1 MYTVRISQTDP
12 YAFPSLGA
20 ALRAPM
26 YAGSD
31 LYLHVEPGHYTEPQ
45 VVGVNRHVI
54 VVPLQGPGTVTV
66 AAGDTNVF
74 NVHKGRLEL
83 HGVHVRNASAEYP
96 PVYVHPEAFL
106 KAVDCAFSA
115 STQVNVKNTEAEFTN
130 CGFAGGGLY
139 MDGSTGKVDGC
150 RFTDAVLVVEGPGS
164 PEIRRTTFTG
174 GHDTWHTL
182 HISKASPTVTDCV
195 LTDCGGERTQ
205 AVHVRDSAAP
215 KFTNLTITGDRGW
228 PVRVTGRS
236 RAEFDRLRVDGG
248 RAGGDSV
255 YAWEDSEMTITHG
268 RITNARASALA
279 TVGGALTVRDLVI
292 EDAARTGLHGEG
304 ARVSGEGLSLTRV
317 GGNGVYVEECRT
329 TLSDVELR
337 DSPQEAREKWSVFA
351 ARKGRFEVTGL
362 RASKSPTMVHIV
374 DARGS
379 LTDLTGDDVEGG
391 LLVRQDSTVTVSAAT
406 VTNSSLNALTV
417 NEGSEVEVDRIQI
430 SDCSLHGVYAGGESR
445 LVLRSSTVSGCASAG
460 VGVENGAVVTLE
472 DTVVR
477 DGDGS
482 GLAVYGTSRVRLVG
496 CTISGNAAEG
506 VDAEDTATVQTEDTE
521 ITGNGDGD
529 RVQARATADSGGAA
543 VPDAPEGEARP
554 LEELLAELD
563 AMVGLDGVKKEVR
576 ALVNFQQ
583 VSVKRAAAG
592 LPALNVSRH
601 LVFSGPPGTGKTTVA
616 RLYGRI
622 LRSLGVLGSGQFVE
636 AARPDL
642 VAEHL
647 GGTSTKVTEVVERA
661 RGGVL
666 FVDEAYALSRK
677 FGSGSDFG
685 QEAIDTLI
693 KLMEDLREEVVV
705 IFAGYSSEMRGF
717 LDANPGLRSRVARTV
732 EFENYSPEQLT
743 TIFTGMADRQGYT
756 LGEGTRELLIRHFQ
770 AQKRDETFGNGREA
784 RRVFEETVQTQAT
797 RIVDGD
803 FGSARDLSLI
813 LPEDLADVVD
823 GGLSARVAEGPRDAG
838 QVEELM
844 RRLDAMVGL
853 AAVKREVADLV
864 NLISAGRRRQ
874 AAGLEAPLPSRHLVF
889 AGPPGTGKTTV
900 ARVYGELL
908 AALGVLAQGQVVEA
922 SRADLVGSYVGHT
935 AQRTRDVFD
944 RARGGVLFIDEAYAL
959 ARPGGSG
966 SDFGQEAVDTLLKL
980 MEDHRDEVVVI
991 AAGYTGEMRE
1001 FMASNPGLESR
1012 FSGTV
1017 EFAPYDADE
1026 LVRIFVGMA
1035 EGNDFLVPE
1044 ETRGALGALVVERA
1058 GVFGDGNGRE
1068 VRKLFEESVIRQSRR
1083 IETAALAGEVPGVVE
1098 LQTLRPEDVVGTP

>member
-12 YAFPSLGA
+12 YAFSSLDA

-26 YAGSD
+26 YAGCD
-31 LYLHVEPGHYTEPQ
+31 LYLHVEPGHYAESR
-45 VVGVNRHVI
+45 VLGVNQHVI
-54 VVPLQGPGTVTV
+54 VVPLHGPGTVTV
-66 AAGDTNVF
+66 SVGDTNVF

-96 PVYVHPEAFL
+96 PVYVHPKASL
-106 KAVDCAFSA
+106 KAVDCVFSA
-115 STQVNVKNTEAEFTN
+115 STRVNVKNAEAEFTN
-130 CGFAGGGLY
+130 CGFEGGGVSV
-139 MDGSTGKVDGC
+139 DDSTGKVDGC
-150 RFTDAVLVVEGPGS
+150 RFTDAVLIVEGPDS
-164 PEIRRTTFTG
+164 PEIRGTTFSG

-182 HISKASPTVTDCV
+182 YISKASPAVTDCV
-195 LTDCGGERTQ
+195 LTDCGGEETQ
-205 AVHVRDSAAP
+205 AVHVRDGAAP
-215 KFTNLTITGDRGW
+215 KFTNLTVIGDRGW

-236 RAEFDRLRVDGG
+236 RAEFDHLRVDGG

-255 YAWEDSEMTITHG
+255 YAWDDSEMTITHG

-279 TVGGALTVRDLVI
+279 TTGGALTVRDLVV
-292 EDAARTGLHGEG
+292 EDAALTGLYGKE
-304 ARVSGEGLSLTRV
+304 ARVSGERLSLSRV

-337 DSPQEAREKWSVFA
+337 ESTPEALERRSVFA
-351 ARKGRFEVTGL
+351 AQKGRFEVTGL
-362 RASKSPTMVHIV
+362 RASQSSTMTHIV

-379 LTDLTGDDVEGG
+379 LTDLSGDDVRGG
-391 LLVRQDSTVTVSAAT
+391 LLVTEDSTVTVRGMAI
-406 VTNSSLNALTV
+406 TNSRLNALTV
-417 NEGSEVEVDRIQI
+417 KDGSEVEVDDARI
-430 SDCSLHGVYAGGESR
+430 SDCALHGAYVGGESR

-472 DTVVR
+472 DTEVR

-482 GLAVYGTSRVRLVG
+482 GLAVYDTSRVRLVG
-496 CTISGNAAEG
+496 CTVSGNAGEG
-506 VDAEDTATVQTEDTE
+506 VDAADTATVQAEDTE
-521 ITGNGDGD
+521 ITGNKGGD
-529 RVQARATADSGGAA
+529 RVRARATADGGGAA
-543 VPDAPEGEARP
+543 APDAPEGEAQP

-563 AMVGLDGVKKEVR
+563 SMVGLDGVKKEVR

-583 VSVKRAAAG
+583 VNVKRVAAG
-592 LPALNVSRH
+592 LPELNVSRH

-647 GGTSTKVTEVVERA
+647 GGTSAKVTEVVERA

-666 FVDEAYALSRK
+666 FVDEAYALSRT

-693 KLMEDLREEVVV
+693 KLMEDLREEVVIV
-705 IFAGYSSEMRGF
+705 FAGYSSEMRGF
-717 LDANPGLRSRVARTV
+717 LDANPGLRSRVARTID
-732 EFENYSPEQLT
+732 FENYSPEQLT
-743 TIFTGMADRQGYT
+743 TIFTGVAHKQGYT
-756 LGEGTRELLIRHFQ
+756 LGEGVRELVTRHFQ

-803 FGSARDLSLI
+803 FGSAEDLSLI
-813 LPEDLADVVD
+813 LPEDLAGVVD

-853 AAVKREVADLV
+853 AAVKREVADLT

-935 AQRTRDVFD
+935 AQRTREVFD
-944 RARGGVLFIDEAYAL
+944 RARGGVLFVDEAYAL

-966 SDFGQEAVDTLLKL
+966 HDFGQEAIDTLLKL

-991 AAGYTGEMRE
+991 AAGYTGEMRA
-1001 FMASNPGLESR
+1001 FMATNPGLESR
-1012 FSGTV
+1012 FSRTV
-1017 EFAPYDADE
+1017 EFAPYAADD

-1044 ETRGALGALVVERA
+1044 ETRGALGALVAERA

-1068 VRKLFEESVIRQSRR
+1068 VRKLFEESVIRQARR
-1083 IETAALAGEVPGVVE
+1083 IEAAALAGEDPGMAE
-1098 LQTLRPEDVVGTP
+1098 LQTLRPEDVVEAP